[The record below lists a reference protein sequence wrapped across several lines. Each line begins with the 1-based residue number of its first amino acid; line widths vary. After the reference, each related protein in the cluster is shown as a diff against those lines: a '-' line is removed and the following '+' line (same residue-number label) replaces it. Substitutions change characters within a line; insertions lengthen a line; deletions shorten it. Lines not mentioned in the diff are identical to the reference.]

1 MAKIIKKEYEAKLA
15 IMKGINIAADTIK
28 VTLGPT
34 GRTVILD
41 RGFGSPVITD
51 DGVTVAK
58 DIELE
63 DKFENVGASL
73 IQEVAN
79 RTNEAAG
86 DGTTTATVLAQKMIE
101 EAFNAV
107 AVTPSAANDIKRGM
121 EKAVKFVVNELNKAE
136 VKKEVKTKAET
147 QQVATISSLDAEV
160 GKLIAEAMAEVGHD
174 GVITVEEGQTVGLE
188 KEVVKGMRF
197 DKGFVSPYM
206 VTNAE
211 RMEAV
216 WEDPYILIT
225 DKKVSSVQEILPVLE
240 KVAQSGKKEIVII
253 ADEVEGEALTT
264 FILNKLRGSFS
275 ALAVKA
281 PGFGDRRKEMLQ
293 DIAVLTGGTVITED
307 LGLKLDKTELEHLG
321 RARKVIATKE
331 YTTIVDGQG
340 DKKKIEDRVNQ
351 IKSEI
356 KESTSDFDKEK
367 LQERMARLAGGVGVI
382 KVGAFTETEMKA
394 KKFKIEDALNATR
407 AAIEEGI
414 VAGGGTALVK
424 IAAKYDEF
432 LKSHIVTHRNKSI
445 HGGEDVTQQID
456 LNAGEQSG
464 ALALFRSL
472 AEPFKQMA
480 RNSGLEPGEMTAIVQ
495 NVRDVDGKSDPNIGY
510 DFANINRTNLNL
522 GLKDLMKA
530 GIVDPVK
537 VTRLALENAVS
548 IASTLVTSEAIV
560 VDKPEPKSEAPA
572 MGGGMGGGM
581 PGMY

>member
-1 MAKIIKKEYEAKLA
+1 MSKIIKYGLEAKQA
-15 IMKGINIAADTIK
+15 IKAGVDKAANVIK

-41 RGFGSPVITD
+41 KGFGSPTITD

-79 RTNEAAG
+79 KTNDEAG

-101 EAFNAV
+101 DGFEMLKRN
-107 AVTPSAANDIKRGM
+107 PYKANDMKLGM
-121 EKAVKFVVNELNKAE
+121 DKAVRFVVEALNK
-136 VKKEVKTKAET
+136 VKKEVKGKEGIE
-147 QQVATISSLDAEV
+147 QVATIASLDAEV
-160 GKLIAEAMAEVGHD
+160 GRHIAEAMEEVGHN
-174 GVITVEEGQTVGLE
+174 GVITVEEGQAIGIE

-197 DKGFVSPYM
+197 DKGFVSGYM

-225 DKKVSSVQEILPVLE
+225 DKKVSSVQDILPLLE
-240 KVAQSGKKEIVII
+240 KVAQSGKKELVII
-253 ADEVEGEALTT
+253 ADEVEGEALAT
-264 FILNKLRGSFS
+264 FVVNKLRGTFS
-275 ALAVKA
+275 VLAVKA

-293 DIAVLTGGTVITED
+293 DIAVLTNGQVISEE
-307 LGLKLDKTELEHLG
+307 LGLKLDKTELNQLG
-321 RARKVIATKE
+321 KARKVIATKE
-331 YTTIVDGQG
+331 HTTIVDGAG
-340 DKKKIEDRVNQ
+340 DKKKIEDRVSQ
-351 IKSEI
+351 IKAEY

-407 AAIEEGI
+407 AAVEEGI
-414 VAGGGTALVK
+414 VIGGGAALAK
-424 IAAKYDEF
+424 IAPRLEEAVAKGNYFTESEK
-432 LKSHIVTHRNKSI
+432 LGAMIVRKAL
-445 HGGEDVTQQID
+445 EAPLRQIAE
-456 LNAGEQSG
+456 NTGVEPSGIVAFVQS
-464 ALALFRSL
+464 SS
-472 AEPFKQMA
+472 EH
-480 RNSGLEPGEMTAIVQ
+480 E
-495 NVRDVDGKSDPNIGY
+495 GY
-510 DFANINRTNLNL
+510 DFMDYDEMNWEK
-522 GLKDLMKA
+522 GKKDLMKA

-560 VDKPEPKSEAPA
+560 VDKPEPKTGAPA
-572 MGGGMGGGM
+572 GGGM
-581 PGMY
+581 PGGMGGMDY